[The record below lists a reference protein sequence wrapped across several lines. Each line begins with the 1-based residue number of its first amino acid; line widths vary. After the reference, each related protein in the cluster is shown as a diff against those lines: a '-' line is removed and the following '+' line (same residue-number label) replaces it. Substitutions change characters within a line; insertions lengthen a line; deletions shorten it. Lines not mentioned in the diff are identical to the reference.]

1 MVLHSN
7 CQLSTVNCQ
16 LSTVN
21 CQLNNFQLNKVY
33 TDKKNILQL
42 VALLEAHGVTK
53 IVLCPGSRNIPL
65 VHTLSTHPSFKCYSV
80 TDERSAG
87 FFAIGLA
94 LNGGAPAAVCCTSG
108 TALLNLHPAV
118 AEAFYQNVPLVVI
131 SADRPAA
138 WIGQMDGQT
147 LPQPGVFG
155 TLVKKSVN
163 LPEIY
168 TDEDEWYCNR
178 LVNEALLETHHH
190 GKGPVH
196 INVPVTE
203 PIFRF
208 TTETLPEVR
217 VITRYQGLNIYDRDY
232 NDLIQRLNQYQKRM
246 IIVGQMN
253 LIYLFEKKYSK
264 LLYKHFAWLTEHI
277 GNQTIPGI
285 PVKNFDVA
293 IYAMDG
299 EMQEKMA
306 PELLITYG
314 GHVVSKRLKKFL
326 RNNPP
331 KEHWHVSPDGEIVDL
346 YGSLTTVIEMDPFEF
361 LEKIAFLLE
370 NKTPQYPL
378 LWENFCTTLPQPELP
393 YSEMSAIGAL
403 IQALPQQCALHLAN
417 SSAVRYAQL
426 FTVPVTV
433 EVCCNR
439 GTSGIEGSLSTAVG
453 YAAASDK
460 LNFVVIG
467 DLSFFYDMNALW
479 NGNFGANLRILLLNN
494 GGGEIFHTLP
504 GLEMSGTSHKFITA
518 VHKASAKGWA
528 EDRGFLYQKVEDEV
542 QLEEAMQLFTQ
553 PEPMTQPVLVEVFT
567 NKNKDARILKDFY
580 HQAAGRESA
589 PNKEKK

>member
-1 MVLHSN
+1 MTVSCAMILHS
-7 CQLSTVNCQ
+7 NCQ

-299 EMQEKMA
+299 EMQGKMA

-378 LWENFCTTLPQPELP
+378 LWENFCKTLPQPELP

-426 FTVPVTV
+426 FTVPATV